1 MAKELGQPPGAPV
14 RWLVESARHSHVV
27 TAQTAFSAWR
37 IACALGESAMF
48 GSCKVSIVEVGE
60 ERDRENPRGP
70 MTPER
75 YREIIGGIMA
85 EFLCRPVRL
94 DRDWRMLAEEGERI
108 VKELIAKLRAAGL
121 EPIRPEYWV
130 AEIDMATQ
138 RLSVYSASADRQCAV
153 RIPEGP

>member
-1 MAKELGQPPGAPV
+1 
-14 RWLVESARHSHVV
+14 
-27 TAQTAFSAWR
+27 
-37 IACALGESAMF
+37 
-48 GSCKVSIVEVGE
+48 
-60 ERDRENPRGP
+60 

-75 YREIIGGIMA
+75 SREIIDGIMA

-94 DRDWRMLAEEGERI
+94 DRDGRMLAEEGERI

-138 RLSVYSASADRQCAV
+138 SLSVYSASADRQCAV